1 MSWSTSVMDT
11 FKRLNATRMSV
22 STDATRFETSSV
34 FSDADP
40 GSWGCAGEL
49 RNWLAYVCASKS
61 SRRNTAWSA

>member
-11 FKRLNATRMSV
+11 FKRLSATRMSV

-49 RNWLAYVCASKS
+49 RN
-61 SRRNTAWSA
+61 